1 MSLKERLS
9 VMVVDDMS
17 VSRGLIIQAL
27 EDIGIKTIDFCNDG
41 ESAFRKL
48 AVKPV
53 HLVISDY
60 NMPGA
65 NGLQLLA
72 GLRQY
77 QATQRIGFI
86 LITGTASQEIV
97 DKGAFGILDA
107 GKDESRL
114 VLAGFLSWA
123 RLKLQKVSAIHVQHL
138 GLHGLRDAA
147 VINTTV
153 VPVVAV

>member
-1 MSLKERLS
+1 MSLKDRLS

-27 EDIGIKTIDFCNDG
+27 EDIGIKMIDYCVDG
-41 ESAFRKL
+41 ESAFKKL
-48 AVKPV
+48 AGKPA

-77 QATQRIGFI
+77 QTTQRIGFI
-86 LITGTASQEIV
+86 LITGTASQEII
-97 DKGAFGILDA
+97 DKGNQLGMNNY
-107 GKDESRL
+107 
-114 VLAGFLSWA
+114 
-123 RLKLQKVSAIHVQHL
+123 LKKPFSSADLKACIE
-138 GLHGLRDAA
+138 R
-147 VINTTV
+147 V
-153 VPVVAV
+153 VGPL

>member
-97 DKGAFGILDA
+97 DKGNQLGMNNY
-107 GKDESRL
+107 
-114 VLAGFLSWA
+114 
-123 RLKLQKVSAIHVQHL
+123 LKKPFSSADLKACIE
-138 GLHGLRDAA
+138 R
-147 VINTTV
+147 V
-153 VPVVAV
+153 VGPL

>member
-1 MSLKERLS
+1 MRLKERLS

-97 DKGAFGILDA
+97 DKGNQLGMNNY
-107 GKDESRL
+107 
-114 VLAGFLSWA
+114 
-123 RLKLQKVSAIHVQHL
+123 LKKPFSSADLKACIE
-138 GLHGLRDAA
+138 R
-147 VINTTV
+147 V
-153 VPVVAV
+153 VGPL